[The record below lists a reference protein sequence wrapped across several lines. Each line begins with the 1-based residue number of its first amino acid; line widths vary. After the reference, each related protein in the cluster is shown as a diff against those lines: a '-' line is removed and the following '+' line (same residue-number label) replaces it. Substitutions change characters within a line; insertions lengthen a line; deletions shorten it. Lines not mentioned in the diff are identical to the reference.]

1 MKTKKP
7 KIYRCKLL
15 SVTENMKVYNGYS
28 RKQNIKQAYA
38 EGATLPVE
46 TLYVDMSSGPE
57 HVREVITKKLIPVYR
72 IRIITGDELEDIVEH
87 YPPKNWACFIIYT
100 EKIKMDMHSG
110 FEDLDEASADELQQ
124 YYDIW
129 QGEDDPTVMHDR
141 LEELFLKGEAYYQA
155 AAKNPVPS
163 EDERKANLVS
173 SNSQGTKRT
182 VLQKIIRMYH

>member
-1 MKTKKP
+1 MKAKKP
-7 KIYRCKLL
+7 KIYKCDLL

-38 EGATLPVE
+38 EEATQSVE
-46 TLYVDMSSGPE
+46 TLYVDMTSDPE
-57 HVREVITKKLIPVYR
+57 YMREVITKELIPAYR
-72 IRIITGDELEDIVEH
+72 IRITTGGELEDIVEH

-110 FEDLDEASADELQQ
+110 IDLDEASADELQE
-124 YYDIW
+124 YYDRW
-129 QGEDDPTVMHDR
+129 QGQDNPTIMHDR
-141 LEELFLKGEAYYQA
+141 LEELFLRGEAYYQA

-182 VLQKIIRMYH
+182 VLQKIRRMYH

>member
-38 EGATLPVE
+38 EKATLPVE
-46 TLYVDMSSGPE
+46 TLYVDMSSDPE
-57 HVREVITKKLIPVYR
+57 YMREVITKELIPTYR
-72 IRIITGDELEDIVEH
+72 IQITTGGGLGDIVEH
-87 YPPKNWACFIIYT
+87 YPPSWACFIQYT
-100 EKIKMDMHSG
+100 EEIEMDMCSG
-110 FEDLDEASADELQQ
+110 NTLEEASADELQG
-124 YYDIW
+124 YYDKW

-141 LEELFLKGEAYYQA
+141 LEELFSRGEAYYQA

-182 VLQKIIRMYH
+182 VLQKIRRMYH